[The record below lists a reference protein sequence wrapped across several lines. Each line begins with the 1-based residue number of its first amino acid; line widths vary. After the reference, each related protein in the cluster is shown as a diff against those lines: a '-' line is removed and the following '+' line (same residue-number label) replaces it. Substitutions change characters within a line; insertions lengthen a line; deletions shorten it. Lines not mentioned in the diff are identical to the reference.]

1 MNLKLGL
8 DFGKERQAPPKAR
21 PLICRAPLP
30 TPWTKGPNK
39 AVRNRDTCFIGAQ
52 MPVLSSVVGIANS
65 GILNGL
71 PMSAE
76 DQDEQTVTVWGA
88 EDSKRAPSD
97 MHQHAE

>member
-1 MNLKLGL
+1 
-8 DFGKERQAPPKAR
+8 
-21 PLICRAPLP
+21 
-30 TPWTKGPNK
+30 
-39 AVRNRDTCFIGAQ
+39 